1 MEPNIWGPSAW
12 LFLHS
17 VTFQYPENPT
27 EVEKLNYNH
36 FFTSLQHVLP
46 CPTCRKHYKENL
58 EKLPIALNSKK
69 ELIEWLIDIHNE
81 VNIIYHKKQFTYE
94 EVYQKYKK
102 LYNPSN
108 YFNKGIILIIL
119 LLIMI
124 LYYYKYKF

>member
-1 MEPNIWGPSAW
+1 MEPNIWGPPAW
-12 LFLHS
+12 TFLHS
-17 VTFQYPENPT
+17 VTFLYPENPT
-27 EVEKLNYNH
+27 VVDKQNYYL
-36 FFTSLQHVLP
+36 FFKSLKNVLP
-46 CPTCRKHYKENL
+46 CPNCQEHYSINFEKFPIRL
-58 EKLPIALNSKK
+58 EKRDD
-69 ELIEWLIDIHNE
+69 LIEWLIDIHNE

-108 YFNKGIILIIL
+108 YFNKGINLIIL